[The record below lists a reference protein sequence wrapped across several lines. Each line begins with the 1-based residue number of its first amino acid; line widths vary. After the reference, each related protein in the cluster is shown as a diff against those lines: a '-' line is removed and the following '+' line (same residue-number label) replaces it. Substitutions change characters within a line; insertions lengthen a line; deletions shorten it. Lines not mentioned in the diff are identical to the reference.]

1 MRRKGAALHIG
12 FPDIY
17 PSYAIPVLAALL
29 VGLLY
34 PVARHI
40 TDRHKRRRYYELQL
54 ITFLSAIV
62 GAKLVFLFGEYGWP
76 FRPVD
81 DWQEILYSGRSI
93 VGALIF
99 GLLGAELAK
108 PLVGYSLPPND
119 RFAALLPFSFAV
131 GRVGCLISGCCR
143 GTPTNSP
150 LAIVYSDGI
159 PRHPVQLY
167 EILFHVLAGCVG
179 IVLVKKKLFRGCV
192 FSLYLIAY
200 GAFRLVTETI
210 RETPQSFGLLST
222 YQWLSLVMMAL
233 GGGFLL
239 KRMRYPSEAWKSYF
253 AGDAASATR

>member
-1 MRRKGAALHIG
+1 LHVG

-17 PSYAIPVLAALL
+17 PSYAIPVLVALL
-29 VGLLY
+29 LGVLY
-34 PVARHI
+34 PVARQI
-40 TDRHKRRRYYELQL
+40 TDRRKRRKYYELQV
-54 ITFLSAIV
+54 ITFLSAV
-62 GAKLVFLFGEYGWP
+62 LGAKLVFLFGEYGWP

-81 DWQEILYSGRSI
+81 DWREILYSGRSI

-108 PLVGYSLPPND
+108 PLVRYSLPPND

-159 PRHPVQLY
+159 PRHPVQIY

-179 IVLVKKKLFRGCV
+179 IVLVKRKLFRGSV

-210 RETPQSFGLLST
+210 RETPQSFGFLSS
-222 YQWLSLVMMAL
+222 YQWLSLVMMGL
-233 GGGFLL
+233 GIGFLV
-239 KRMRYPSEAWKSYF
+239 KRTWFPSEAWKCHF
-253 AGDAASATR
+253 AEEAAPATR